1 MPTTKMIIEGVGY
14 LGSFLVVISMLMT
27 SVKRLRI
34 VNTVGSVIFTTY
46 ALIIRSYPTAFMNL
60 CLICINLY
68 QLYKL
73 GKKSENYSLIK
84 TVTGMGSVLFLTD
97 YYKDDICRFFPDF
110 TTDKIKDCDAAFLI
124 LYGTSPA
131 GMLLGKNA
139 GEDTI
144 DVAVD
149 YAMPEYRDCSVGRF
163 LYSGLLEHGVKRL
176 RYNGALSSRHEGY
189 MLRMGFVRNGEEF
202 VKEL

>member
-27 SVKRLRI
+27 SVKKLRI

-46 ALIIRSYPTAFMNL
+46 ALIIQSYPTALMNL

-73 GKKSENYSLIK
+73 ERKDKIFSLIRSAA
-84 TVTGMGSVLFLTD
+84 TAGPLLYLTD
-97 YYKDDICRFFPDF
+97 YYIEDICRFFPDF
-110 TTDKIKDCDAAFLI
+110 TKEKAIECDAAFLV
-124 LYGTSPA
+124 LFGTAPA
-131 GMLLGKNA
+131 GILLGNYV
-139 GEDTI
+139 GEDTV
-144 DVAVD
+144 DVMLD

-163 LYSGLLEHGVKRL
+163 LYARLPEQGVRRL
-176 RYNGALSSRHEGY
+176 RYNKTLTPAHEKY
-189 MLRMGFVRNGEEF
+189 LLKLGFVRNGDELI
-202 VKEL
+202 KEL